1 MSAHLTLAA
10 VRRPLLAIGL
20 ALGALVAPVPLLH
33 AVAWAADPSPSLAPS
48 ASPDPSPSPAPD
60 ASASPSPSPPA
71 SPDPS
76 PTASPDPTPT
86 PTPDPTPTPSAPVA
100 LNLYVSSGFRYQDP
114 NYTACTATSAMDMLN
129 FIVAARSGGTGFR
142 WKTSLS
148 TTTRDKVLAYE
159 RAHDT
164 LATASRGSDPHGW
177 RNALNYYGW
186 GASALVDG
194 QMVYEDVAYPSY
206 GAAIHAAVRQMI
218 VTRKPVGIL
227 GWAGHHAQMLTGYYG
242 LVGDP
247 FATNADGS
255 WANTFT
261 VVGLYVTDPLR
272 SDAVVN
278 HRVGYTALA
287 TTTNLHLRFRSFLQL
302 DSPYDDGYTPGYR
315 RSRTEWYGRFTVLLP
330 VR

>member
-1 MSAHLTLAA
+1 MPARLTLAA
-10 VRRPLLAIGL
+10 LRRPLLAAGL
-20 ALGALVAPVPLLH
+20 AFGALAAPVPLLH
-33 AVAWAADPSPSLAPS
+33 AVAWAADPSPSVAPSATPAPSPS
-48 ASPDPSPSPAPD
+48 ASPDPTPAP
-60 ASASPSPSPPA
+60 SA
-71 SPDPS
+71 DPS
-76 PTASPDPTPT
+76 PT
-86 PTPDPTPTPSAPVA
+86 PTPDPTPTPPPSAPAA

-129 FIVAARSGGTGFR
+129 FIAAARSGGTGFR
-142 WKTSLS
+142 WKPTLS
-148 TTTRDKVLAYE
+148 STTRDKILVYE

-164 LATASRGSDPHGW
+164 LAAASRGTDPHGW

-186 GASALVDG
+186 GGNAMLNG
-194 QMVYEDVAYPSY
+194 QMVYEDRAFSSY
-206 GAAIHAAVRQMI
+206 GAAMHAAIRQMI
-218 VTRKPVGIL
+218 LTRKPVGVL

-242 LVGDP
+242 LQGDP
-247 FATNADGS
+247 FAKNADGT

-287 TTTNLHLRFRSFLQL
+287 TTTNLRLRFRSFLQV

-315 RSRTEWYGRFTVLLP
+315 VSRTEWYGRFTLLLP
-330 VR
+330 TR